1 MKTILFC
8 LPYGGGSATV
18 YHSWKKDL
26 HRSIELV
33 PLELAGRGRR
43 FVDPFYRDLDE
54 AVDDIYQMIIG
65 QVGHSSYSIFGH
77 SMGALLAFECAHRLR
92 IKNQRMPE
100 FLFLSGRNPPHRI
113 GDKPRHQL
121 SDEEFRQ
128 EIFSLGGTPRE
139 VMEQTEMFDFFL
151 PILRA
156 DFRMI
161 ETYETQ
167 RSYEKLACKI
177 LVLHGSRDELA
188 SPSMVEEWSMYTEK
202 GFQSIPFEGD
212 HFFIHSQKGS
222 VIGLINETLTST
234 ATE

>member
-1 MKTILFC
+1 MI
-8 LPYGGGSATV
+8 

-26 HRSIELV
+26 YPSIELV

-43 FVDPFYRDLDE
+43 FLDPSYRDLDE

-65 QVGHSSYSIFGH
+65 QVGHYSYSIYGH

-100 FLFLSGRNPPHRI
+100 VLFLSGKNPPHRK
-113 GDKPRHQL
+113 GDKLRHLL

-128 EIFSLGGTPRE
+128 EIFSLGGTSRE
-139 VMEQTEMFDFFL
+139 VMEQKDMFDIFL
-151 PILRA
+151 PTLRA
-156 DFRMI
+156 DFRMV
-161 ETYETQ
+161 ETHETQ
-167 RSYEKLACKI
+167 KSYEKLGCKI
-177 LVLHGSRDELA
+177 IVLHGSRDEHA
-188 SPSMVEEWSMYTEK
+188 SPSTVAEWSMYTEK
-202 GFQSIPFEGD
+202 EFHSFSFEGD
-212 HFFIHSQKGS
+212 HFFIHSQKGT